1 MGSSSSYVAIEAMIQ
16 QGWLTMSLDELEKY
30 LYTFEKKRLI
40 SPDERETRL
49 DLARKLNSQTKNVSP
64 S

>member
-1 MGSSSSYVAIEAMIQ
+1 MGNSASYLAIEA
-16 QGWLTMSLDELEKY
+16 MSLDELEKC
-30 LYTFEKKRLI
+30 LDTFEKKRLI